1 MRDYPDDAVL
11 IEIRG
16 VYDGWSVALL
26 PDGRYINRW
35 EEGDRRYTATQE
47 WIDRMVAR
55 DAEHNHQQNAAQ
67 RAGVDHG

>member
-1 MRDYPDDAVL
+1 MGDYPDDAVL

-35 EEGDRRYTATQE
+35 KEGDRRYKATQE
-47 WIDRMVAR
+47 WIDRMIAR
-55 DAEHNHQQNAAQ
+55 DAAAGHQQNAAQ
-67 RAGVDHG
+67 GGGEA